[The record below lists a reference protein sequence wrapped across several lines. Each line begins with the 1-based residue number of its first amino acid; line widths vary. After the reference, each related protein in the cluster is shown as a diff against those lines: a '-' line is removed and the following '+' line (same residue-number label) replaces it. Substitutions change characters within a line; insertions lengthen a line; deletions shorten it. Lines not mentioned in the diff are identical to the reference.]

1 MNLDEPTAI
10 IFDLGGVIIDIDYNK
25 TADAFK
31 ALGLIDFDEKYTQ
44 AAQTELFDRFEIGE
58 VSAFHFVNRL
68 LDLLPQ
74 GINANQVVHAWNAM
88 ILTIPQERLD
98 WLTELRK
105 TRKVFLLSNTNALH
119 IDAVNRS
126 LQQTAPNK
134 TLNDYFDHV
143 YLSHE
148 MGMRKPSE
156 VIFLNVCDEQG
167 LMPAETL
174 FVDDTERHVH
184 GAKKA
189 GLQAV
194 LVSSNTPI
202 HLLFS

>member
-1 MNLDEPTAI
+1 MKIDEPTAI

-44 AAQTELFDRFEIGE
+44 AAQTDLFDRFEIGE
-58 VSAFHFVNRL
+58 VSPFHFVNRL

-74 GINANQVVHAWNAM
+74 GCNANQVVHAWNAM
-88 ILTIPQERLD
+88 ILTIPKERLD
-98 WLTELRK
+98 WLTDLRK
-105 TRKVFLLSNTNALH
+105 SRKIVLLSNTNALH
-119 IDAVNRS
+119 IDAVNRA
-126 LQQTAPNK
+126 LTATMPGK
-134 TLNDYFDHV
+134 KLTDFFDHV

-156 VIFLNVCDEQG
+156 DISTAVCNDQG
-167 LMPAETL
+167 FEPATTL
-174 FVDDTERHVH
+174 FVDDTERHVQ
-184 GAKKA
+184 GARNA

-194 LVSSNTPI
+194 LVPSNSAI
-202 HLLFS
+202 QLLFS

>member
-74 GINANQVVHAWNAM
+74 GCNANQVVHAWNAM

-156 VIFLNVCDEQG
+156 AIFLNVCDEQG

-194 LVSSNTPI
+194 LVPSNTPI

>member
-1 MNLDEPTAI
+1 MKIDELTAI

-58 VSAFHFVNRL
+58 VSPFHFVNRL

-74 GINANQVVHAWNAM
+74 GCTANQVVHAWNAM
-88 ILTIPQERLD
+88 ILTIPKERLD
-98 WLTELRK
+98 WLTDLRK
-105 TRKVFLLSNTNALH
+105 SRRIVLLSNTNALH
-119 IDAVNRS
+119 IDAVNRA
-126 LQQTAPNK
+126 LTATMPGK
-134 TLNDYFDHV
+134 KLTDFFDHV

-156 VIFLNVCDEQG
+156 DIYTAVCNDQG
-167 LMPAETL
+167 FEPATTL
-174 FVDDTERHVH
+174 FVDDTERHVL
-184 GAKKA
+184 GARNA

-194 LVSSNTPI
+194 LVPSNSAI
-202 HLLFS
+202 QLLFS

>member
-10 IFDLGGVIIDIDYNK
+10 IFDLGGVIIDIVYNK

-156 VIFLNVCDEQG
+156 AIFLNVCDEQG

>member
-1 MNLDEPTAI
+1 MKIDEPTAI

-58 VSAFHFVNRL
+58 VSPFHFVNRL

-74 GINANQVVHAWNAM
+74 GCTANQVVHAWNAM
-88 ILTIPQERLD
+88 ILTIPKERLD
-98 WLTELRK
+98 WLTDLRK
-105 TRKVFLLSNTNALH
+105 SRKIVLLSNTNALH
-119 IDAVNRS
+119 IDAVNRA
-126 LQQTAPNK
+126 LTATMPGK
-134 TLNDYFDHV
+134 KLTDFFDHV

-156 VIFLNVCDEQG
+156 DIFTAVCNDQG
-167 LMPAETL
+167 FEPTTTL
-174 FVDDTERHVH
+174 FVDDTERHVL
-184 GAKKA
+184 GARNA
-189 GLQAV
+189 GLQAI
-194 LVSSNTPI
+194 LVPSNSAI

>member
-10 IFDLGGVIIDIDYNK
+10 IFDSGGVIIDIDYNK

-74 GINANQVVHAWNAM
+74 GCNANQVVHAWNAM

-134 TLNDYFDHV
+134 TLNDYFDRV

-156 VIFLNVCDEQG
+156 AIFLNVCDEQG

-194 LVSSNTPI
+194 LVPSNTAI
-202 HLLFS
+202 QLLFS

>member
-1 MNLDEPTAI
+1 MKIDEPTAI

-31 ALGLIDFDEKYTQ
+31 TLGLIDFDEKYTQ

-58 VSAFHFVNRL
+58 VSSFHFVNRL

-74 GINANQVVHAWNAM
+74 GCNANQVVHAWNAM
-88 ILTIPQERLD
+88 ILTIPKERLD
-98 WLTELRK
+98 WLTDLRK
-105 TRKVFLLSNTNALH
+105 SRKIVLLSNTNALH
-119 IDAVNRS
+119 IDAVNRA
-126 LQQTAPNK
+126 LTVTMPGK
-134 TLNDYFDHV
+134 KLTDFFDHV

-148 MGMRKPSE
+148 MGMRKPS
-156 VIFLNVCDEQG
+156 VDIFIKVCNDQG
-167 LMPAETL
+167 FEPATTL
-174 FVDDTERHVH
+174 FVDDTERHVL

-194 LVSSNTPI
+194 LVPSNSAI

>member
-156 VIFLNVCDEQG
+156 AIFLNVCDEQG

>member
-1 MNLDEPTAI
+1 MKLDGNTAI
-10 IFDLGGVIIDIDYNK
+10 IFDLGGVIINIDYTK
-25 TADAFK
+25 TATAFK
-31 ALGLIDFDEKYTQ
+31 QLGLIDFDDKYTQ

-74 GINANQVVHAWNAM
+74 GCNANQVVHAWNAM
-88 ILTIPQERLD
+88 IMDIPLERLD

-126 LQQTAPNK
+126 LQQTVPDK
-134 TLNDYFDHV
+134 KLTDYFDRV

-156 VIFLNVCDEQG
+156 AIFLNVCDEQG
-167 LMPAETL
+167 LLPGETI
-174 FVDDTERHVH
+174 FIDDTERHVE

-194 LVSSNTPI
+194 LVPSNSAI